1 MFQKGQSGNPSGRPK
16 IDPAIKEMARAASVQ
31 AIQRAIEL
39 LASNDENVA
48 LKAVNTVL
56 DRAWGKPV
64 QATEISGPDGEAIHV
79 ESGIG
84 DLDLARRI
92 AFALEK
98 GARARAKE

>member
-31 AIQRAIEL
+31 AMQRAIEL

-48 LKAVNTVL
+48 LKAINTVL

-64 QATEISGPDGEAIHV
+64 QATEISGPDGAAIQIEDVSLV
-79 ESGIG
+79 EIG
-84 DLDLARRI
+84 RRI
-92 AFALEK
+92 AFALEQADRTQK
-98 GARARAKE
+98 D